1 MRGRIG
7 QQHQQARGAVAAPAE
22 GVHGFK
28 QGFVHGLGL
37 VAAAAGLQLVQHL
50 LESVQVAGEVV
61 AAQHEG
67 VGLVAVSHQ
76 AKAGVGAAGQ
86 ASHFVGNGVQGGLEL
101 GDFVAH
107 GAGGVDHEHQ
117 IQARAGGWRGGAQGD
132 VHRAGLAALEHGF
145 GGGLALAHVHFIQ
158 LAGLGV
164 EGVGGDPGAAACVG
178 ACPHGGAAAGAHG
191 HLRIRHG
198 LGAYVARAVLHL
210 GAIAEGQVLR
220 KVGVVVHHT
229 GGDGFLRK
237 LQGFATPN
245 TRINK
250 RNGRWRWCWCDR
262 SKFSRLRYWCSRG
275 RQRNGAI
282 CTAGPV
288 FGVSAQSSGA
298 DAPRQLRRLRARLF
312 VRAHCAR
319 AAVGRWGI
327 EQRLGL
333 ACLNRLDAQC
343 RTRSGKGI
351 SRCGLRP
358 NGRGKRWHIWRRM
371 TAHGG
376 KQECGQG
383 QCD

>member
-1 MRGRIG
+1 MNTRSKRARGR
-7 QQHQQARGAVAAPAE
+7 
-22 GVHGFK
+22 
-28 QGFVHGLGL
+28 
-37 VAAAAGLQLVQHL
+37 
-50 LESVQVAGEVV
+50 
-61 AAQHEG
+61 
-67 VGLVAVSHQ
+67 
-76 AKAGVGAAGQ
+76 
-86 ASHFVGNGVQGGLEL
+86 
-101 GDFVAH
+101 
-107 GAGGVDHEHQ
+107 
-117 IQARAGGWRGGAQGD
+117 RGGAQRD
-132 VHRAGLAALEHGF
+132 VHRTGLAALEHGF
-145 GGGLALAHVHFIQ
+145 GGGLALTHAHFVQ

-164 EGVGGDPGAAACVG
+164 EGIGGNPCAAACVG
-178 ACPHGGAAAGAHG
+178 ARPHGGSAAGAYD
-191 HLRIRHG
+191 HLRVGHG
-198 LGAYVARAVLHL
+198 LTAFVAHLQQHAGTHIARAVLHL
-210 GAIAEGQVLR
+210 GAIAKGQVLR
-220 KVGVVVHHT
+220 EVGVVVHHP

-250 RNGRWRWCWCDR
+250 RNGRWRWCWCWCDR

-298 DAPRQLRRLRARLF
+298 YAPRQLRRLRARLF

-358 NGRGKRWHIWRRM
+358 NGRGKRWHIWRCLA
-371 TAHGG
+371 AHGG
-376 KQECGQG
+376 QQERGQG